1 MAALGGKKTVF
12 LQARKLGGHCRTLNA
27 QIVCQLLAVEG
38 NVKFQTALAQRF
50 RREIRQQLLARAALA
65 HVGDLVVQL
74 QILPR
79 QHRDKIPDQ
88 QRVLRAGLRA
98 DGGNPLDVQKHDFG
112 RHACDDADI

>member
-38 NVKFQTALAQRF
+38 MSNSDFALAQRF
-50 RREIRQQLLARAALA
+50 RRERRQQLLARAALA

-88 QRVLRAGLRA
+88 QRDAAGRS
-98 DGGNPLDVQKHDFG
+98 PS
-112 RHACDDADI
+112 RRW